1 MGVIRSFTGRAGG
14 DSFSPIS
21 LHENHH
27 MTSPT
32 KKKKAFLPSDTSSLG
47 MRTFLKLFVD
57 LPGFG
62 RCGALVMMQSPWL
75 GISRKR
81 IYTTWKGSMASG

>member
-1 MGVIRSFTGRAGG
+1 MLLQGWLGGTELLSKVCMGVIRSFTGRAGG

-32 KKKKAFLPSDTSSLG
+32 KKKGVSTIRHVKSGHADVFETL
-47 MRTFLKLFVD
+47 
-57 LPGFG
+57 
-62 RCGALVMMQSPWL
+62 CGPA
-75 GISRKR
+75 R
-81 IYTTWKGSMASG
+81 IR